1 MASTAHEHGAHDIHL
16 PQPTYWPMLAGLGFV
31 MLPLGFIVWQRS
43 GLDPLVGQGVMGG
56 GFVLL
61 LIAIFG
67 WVVSGIRERI
77 RTQAEPLGGAEAAK
91 LAMWLY
97 LGTETIIFG
106 GLIAHMVYLWLR
118 DPDINHALHHLE
130 ALLIVSVN
138 TFFLLTSSL
147 CVVLGLTEI
156 QKDNR
161 LGLARWLGATAFLG
175 ATFVGIQAYEYSK
188 LVHEGITIT
197 SSQFGMGFY
206 FLTGFHGL
214 HVLVGVLWALVLIV
228 HTLRGGFTQH
238 EHMGYEVFG
247 LYWHFVD
254 VVWIFIFTLVYL
266 I

>member
-1 MASTAHEHGAHDIHL
+1 MASTAHEHGAHEIHL
-16 PQPTYWPMLAGLGFV
+16 PRPTFWPMLAGLGFM

-43 GLDPLVGQGVMGG
+43 SFSPLVGQGVMGG

-67 WVVSGIRERI
+67 WVISGIQERI
-77 RTQAEPLGGAEAAK
+77 RTREAPLGGAEAAK

-106 GLIAHMVYLWLR
+106 GLIAHAVFLWIR
-118 DPDINHALHHLE
+118 DTDINHALHALD

-161 LGLARWLGATAFLG
+161 AGLARWLGATAFLG
-175 ATFVGIQAYEYSK
+175 AIFLGIQAYEYSK

-197 SSQFGMGFY
+197 SSQFGMAFF

-214 HVLVGVLWALVLIV
+214 HVLVGVLWALVLV
-228 HTLRGGFTQH
+228 AHTLRGGFSQPSTWALKCSACT
-238 EHMGYEVFG
+238 G
-247 LYWHFVD
+247 
-254 VVWIFIFTLVYL
+254 TS
-266 I
+266 